1 MRGSRGEGCQRS
13 LSPELTLKNR
23 PGPPSPPLAIKA
35 VPHNLLPS
43 PGVLNPCMN
52 KTKLKTPRIN
62 IMQFYNISGFCF
74 DMCAVPVY
82 YKYSRVYLH
91 VWYIECYGMKYISTV
106 LPHEAPIRIY
116 S

>member
-1 MRGSRGEGCQRS
+1 MRGSRGGGCQRS
-13 LSPELTLKNR
+13 VSPEPTLKNS
-23 PGPPSPPLAIKA
+23 PGPPSPPLAIKT
-35 VPHNLLPS
+35 VPHNLFPS
-43 PGVLNPCMN
+43 SGVLNPHMN
-52 KTKLKTPRIN
+52 KTKKNRIN

-74 DMCAVPVY
+74 DMRAVPVY

-106 LPHEAPIRIY
+106 LPHEAPIHIY